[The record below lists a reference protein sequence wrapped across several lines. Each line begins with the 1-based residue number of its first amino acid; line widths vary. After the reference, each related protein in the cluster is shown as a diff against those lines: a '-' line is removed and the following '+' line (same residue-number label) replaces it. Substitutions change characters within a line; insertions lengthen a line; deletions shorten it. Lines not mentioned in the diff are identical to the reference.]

1 MGLFDW
7 LRGGSA
13 DEVVCPE
20 EHLESYKRLGEQVFG
35 LHVEISESR
44 HSRALAY
51 LNAARSL
58 QTMSDALLGDA
69 LTSGKKKPVP
79 IVSHEQ
85 ADDWYGQ
92 IPDLLVAARQ
102 EAAFEHSA
110 SVPLPVR
117 IGVQIEGPSP
127 CPIEHLAGLRR
138 AAAEMEALVTDGIA
152 QARLEGDR
160 FKFAI
165 LLYEEA
171 RTRKQAADAIVGI
184 ITNGRHVS
192 EESHEDAEAQY
203 WMALSN
209 YILVAQGMKA
219 ADVLGP
225 EDLKKPQAPKE
236 PAPKPNPIPTQET
249 RRCKLDSNDIWK
261 VTSQS
266 AIRDIKRS
274 GEWEQAEHDLIEHWG
289 THHIREEERTYEYTV
304 EQLLRT
310 GHIVEESYWYCCPF
324 PTVYRVGSKPVRI
337 LGYEIP
343 RGYVFVYEYG
353 DDGAPGRFIY
363 QPSFSKADSRKYCED

>member
-7 LRGGSA
+7 LRGSSA
-13 DEVVCPE
+13 DEEICPD

-35 LHVEISESR
+35 LHVELSESQ
-44 HSRALAY
+44 HPRALAY

-58 QTMSDALLGDA
+58 QTMSEALLGDA
-69 LTSGKKKPVP
+69 LTGGKKKPVP

-85 ADDWYGQ
+85 VDDWYGR

-110 SVPLPVR
+110 SLPLPIR
-117 IGVQIEGPSP
+117 IGEQIEGPSP
-127 CPIEHLAGLRR
+127 CPVEHLAGLRR
-138 AAAEMEALVTDGIA
+138 AAGEMENLVSDGIA

-160 FKFAI
+160 FKYAI

-203 WMALSN
+203 WTALSN

-219 ADVLGP
+219 ADVLDA
-225 EDLKKPQAPKE
+225 EDLRKPKVQKE
-236 PAPKPNPIPTQET
+236 PALTPKQDT
-249 RRCKLDSNDIWK
+249 RRCKLDSDDIWR
-261 VTSQS
+261 VTSQK

-274 GEWEQAEHDLIEHWG
+274 GEWEQAEHDLVEHWE

-310 GHIVEESYWYCCPF
+310 GHIAEESYWHCCPF
-324 PTVYRVGSKPVRI
+324 PSVYRVGSESVRI
-337 LGYEIP
+337 LGYEVP
-343 RGYVFVYEYG
+343 SGYVFVYEYG
-353 DDGAPGRFIY
+353 DNGAPGRFIY
-363 QPSFSKADSRKYCED
+363 QSSFSKADSRKYCED